1 MAVTCM
7 SDEPGRMKASALWT
21 LRVCFAALAILAPIA
36 AWRLSC
42 RLVAPKPYAPTA
54 FVLPVRAPDAES
66 IAVAEVKKREGWSGR
81 ASVCGVEAS
90 DWEVEVWRE
99 PKSEANTRWVGVN
112 AYDRHVSTYT
122 AAVALPT
129 K

>member
-1 MAVTCM
+1 
-7 SDEPGRMKASALWT
+7 MKASTLWT

-42 RLVAPKPYAPTA
+42 RLVAPEPYAPTA
-54 FVLPVRAPDAES
+54 SVRPVTAPDAER

-81 ASVCGVEAS
+81 ASVCGVEAN
-90 DWEVEVWRE
+90 DWQVEVWRE

-112 AYDRHVSTYT
+112 SYDRHVSTYT
-122 AAVALPT
+122 AAAALQ
-129 K
+129 KK